1 MCLQFSGM
9 DSVEY
14 RIFRDEYASL
24 HEGIKPELDKL
35 VPKAYSAGLIRS
47 ATEDAATLIT
57 WTSDQKANS
66 LLKAIDSRIK
76 TESRVFYDF
85 LEVLMSLPT
94 LRFFADRLN
103 GRLPPELQLK
113 MASSRASHG
122 HDLCQSYGDAS
133 NLEGSFRPVLAYDP
147 RTMTFM
153 FRLTSSNAPVTFHPL
168 PPSSVASVNY
178 VAATHDIDGAA
189 SAVPAPLLGLET
201 LISEIPDHVLNH
213 PCEDVPLAEIARLLD
228 NHQTIYM
235 YLNISDIEM
244 TDITTEHRQPLRQ
257 RQVLLQKW
265 RKKIGSLATYKKLI
279 DCFQKAHR
287 PDLISVTCKV
297 LQSTY
302 PSTSE
307 EIVDFAAATPDIDEA
322 AERTTSQQPPCVPS
336 QDPPPEMIP
345 FQKQQSQLQMSLGP
359 SGEEASLDLPRI
371 LTTQPSEPAEQD
383 YQMCAGLR
391 LDIQPLVENGEMI
404 LKSRS
409 SPQLLSPVSTHSS
422 DSPLDSFKTACSHIS
437 PTSTPE
443 GSDEETMEFESDL
456 KKELKEIAEK
466 ELNRIAEKCT
476 KRFSQKKHEIKE
488 LKQKLEDKEQQLR
501 DAQQQFDQK
510 EEALKQLEQCL
521 AEKEQQLA
529 TQIPYPQQETE
540 PQLIELKTKKTE
552 LRLTQEHLEEVEDK
566 RKSLA
571 RKLFDAEESLHC
583 LKKQLLD
590 TKIQL
595 VTSNMEAHD
604 HKTENIRLKQRIRDL
619 ENRIDFIFENTI
631 VCSRRRSQ
639 SV

>member
-1 MCLQFSGM
+1 MIYRVCAVSGM

-14 RIFRDEYASL
+14 RIFRDEYAFL
-24 HEGIKPELDKL
+24 HEGIQAELDKI
-35 VPKAYSAGLIRS
+35 VPKAYSAGLIGS

-76 TESRVFYDF
+76 TESRAFYDF

-94 LRFFADRLN
+94 LRFLADRLN

-113 MASSRASHG
+113 MASSRASQG
-122 HDLCQSYGDAS
+122 HDLCQSYDDVS
-133 NLEGSFRPVLAYDP
+133 NPEGSLRPVLAYDP
-147 RTMTFM
+147 RNMTFM
-153 FRLTSSNAPVTFHPL
+153 FRLTSSNGPVTFHSL

-178 VAATHDIDGAA
+178 VAATYDIDGAA
-189 SAVPAPLLGLET
+189 SALPHPLLGLEP

-213 PCEDVPLAEIARLLD
+213 LCEDVPLAEIARLLD

-244 TDITTEHRQPLRQ
+244 TDITAEHRQPLRQ

-265 RKKIGSLATYKKLI
+265 REKIGSLATYKKLI
-279 DCFQKAHR
+279 DCFRKAHR

-297 LQSTY
+297 LKSNY
-302 PSTSE
+302 PNTSQ
-307 EIVDFAAATPDIDEA
+307 EIVDFAAATPDIDGA
-322 AERTTSQQPPCVPS
+322 AERTASQQPSCVPS
-336 QDPPPEMIP
+336 QDPSKSEMIP
-345 FQKQQSQLQMSLGP
+345 FQKQQSQLQISLD
-359 SGEEASLDLPRI
+359 SSALDLPRI
-371 LTTQPSEPAEQD
+371 LTTQPSESAEQD
-383 YQMCAGLR
+383 YQMCGGLR
-391 LDIQPLVENGEMI
+391 LDIQPLVENGEMN

-422 DSPLDSFKTACSHIS
+422 DSLLDSFKTACSHIS
-437 PTSTPE
+437 PRSTPE
-443 GSDEETMEFESDL
+443 GSDEETTEFESDL

-476 KRFSQKKHEIKE
+476 KRFSQKKQQIKK
-488 LKQKLEDKEQQLR
+488 LKQKLEDKEQQLK

-529 TQIPYPQQETE
+529 TQLPYPQQETE
-540 PQLIELKTKKTE
+540 PQLTELETMNTE
-552 LRLTQEHLEEVEDK
+552 LRLTQEHLKEVEDE
-566 RKSLA
+566 RKSLT
-571 RKLFDAEESLHC
+571 RKLFDAEESLRC

-595 VTSNMEAHD
+595 VTSHREAHD
-604 HKTENIRLKQRIRDL
+604 HKMENIRLKERIKDL

-631 VCSRRRSQ
+631 VCSRRRAQ

>member
-1 MCLQFSGM
+1 
-9 DSVEY
+9 
-14 RIFRDEYASL
+14 
-24 HEGIKPELDKL
+24 
-35 VPKAYSAGLIRS
+35 
-47 ATEDAATLIT
+47 
-57 WTSDQKANS
+57 
-66 LLKAIDSRIK
+66 
-76 TESRVFYDF
+76 
-85 LEVLMSLPT
+85 MSLPT
-94 LRFFADRLN
+94 LRYFADRLN

-113 MASSRASHG
+113 MTSSRASQG
-122 HDLCQSYGDAS
+122 HDLCQSYDDAS
-133 NLEGSFRPVLAYDP
+133 YPEGSLKPVLAYDP

-153 FRLTSSNAPVTFHPL
+153 FRLTASNAPVTFHPL

-178 VAATHDIDGAA
+178 VAATHDIEGAA
-189 SAVPAPLLGLET
+189 SAMPSPLLGLEP

-213 PCEDVPLAEIARLLD
+213 LCEDVPLAEIARLLD

-265 RKKIGSLATYKKLI
+265 REKIGSLATYKKLI

-287 PDLISVTCKV
+287 ADLISVTCKV
-297 LQSTY
+297 LKSNY

-307 EIVDFAAATPDIDEA
+307 EMVDFAAATPDIDGA
-322 AERTTSQQPPCVPS
+322 AKRTASQQPPHVPS
-336 QDPPPEMIP
+336 QDPSKSEMIP
-345 FQKQQSQLQMSLGP
+345 FQKQQSQLQISLGS
-359 SGEEASLDLPRI
+359 SGEEAAFDLPRI
-371 LTTQPSEPAEQD
+371 FTTQPSEPAEQD
-383 YQMCAGLR
+383 YHMCAGLR
-391 LDIQPLVENGEMI
+391 LDIQPPVENGEMKP
-404 LKSRS
+404 KSRS
-409 SPQLLSPVSTHSS
+409 SPQLLNPVSESTHSS
-422 DSPLDSFKTACSHIS
+422 DSPQDSFKTACSHIS

-443 GSDEETMEFESDL
+443 GSDEETIEFESDL

-476 KRFSQKKHEIKE
+476 KRFSQKKQQIKK

-501 DAQQQFDQK
+501 DAQRQK
-510 EEALKQLEQCL
+510 EEALKQLEQCF
-521 AEKEQQLA
+521 AEKEQPLGTQL
-529 TQIPYPQQETE
+529 PYPQQETE
-540 PQLIELKTKKTE
+540 PSQLTELETE
-552 LRLTQEHLEEVEDK
+552 LRLTQEYLKEVEDE

-583 LKKQLLD
+583 LKNQLLG

-595 VTSNMEAHD
+595 VTSHREARD
-604 HKTENIRLKQRIRDL
+604 HKMENIRLKQRIRDL

>member
-14 RIFRDEYASL
+14 RIFKDEYAFL
-24 HEGIKPELDKL
+24 HEGIKSELDKL
-35 VPKAYSAGLIRS
+35 VPKAYSAGLIGS

-76 TESRVFYDF
+76 TDSRAFYDF

-113 MASSRASHG
+113 IASSRASQG
-122 HDLCQSYGDAS
+122 HDLCQSHDDAS
-133 NLEGSFRPVLAYDP
+133 NSEGSLRPVLAYDP
-147 RTMTFM
+147 RNMTFM
-153 FRLTSSNAPVTFHPL
+153 FRLTSSNAHVTFHPL
-168 PPSSVASVNY
+168 PPSSATSVNY
-178 VAATHDIDGAA
+178 VAATHDIDEAA
-189 SAVPAPLLGLET
+189 SVVPAPLLGLET

-265 RKKIGSLATYKKLI
+265 KEKIGSLATYKKLI
-279 DCFQKAHR
+279 DCFRKAHR

-297 LQSTY
+297 LKANY
-302 PSTSE
+302 PSISE
-307 EIVDFAAATPDIDEA
+307 EIVDFAAAAPDIDGA
-322 AERTTSQQPPCVPS
+322 AERTASQQPSCVPS
-336 QDPPPEMIP
+336 QDPLPKMIP
-345 FQKQQSQLQMSLGP
+345 FQKQQSQLQVSLG
-359 SGEEASLDLPRI
+359 SSVEEAALDLPRI
-371 LTTQPSEPAEQD
+371 FTTQPSEPAEQD

-391 LDIQPLVENGEMI
+391 LDIQPPVENGETKQ
-404 LKSRS
+404 KSRS

-422 DSPLDSFKTACSHIS
+422 DSPLDSFKTARSHIS

-443 GSDEETMEFESDL
+443 GSDEEFESDL

-476 KRFSQKKHEIKE
+476 KRFSQKKQQIKK

-501 DAQQQFDQK
+501 GAQQQFDQK

-540 PQLIELKTKKTE
+540 PQLIELKTKKIE
-552 LRLTQEHLEEVEDK
+552 LRLTQEHLKEVEDE

-595 VTSNMEAHD
+595 VTSHREAHD
-604 HKTENIRLKQRIRDL
+604 HKMENIILKQRIREL
-619 ENRIDFIFENTI
+619 ENRIDFIFENAI